1 MNDGSDSCS
10 PLLWCVEICQYVP
23 PVVDEFDKDIS
34 VVFGEVGWDDIAG
47 VAITSL
53 DLLGRTFDVWGEVV
67 EWSSLYWYKGAV
79 KR

>member
-1 MNDGSDSCS
+1 
-10 PLLWCVEICQYVP
+10 
-23 PVVDEFDKDIS
+23 
-34 VVFGEVGWDDIAG
+34 VGWDDVAG